1 VTVRQIREFG
11 DPVLREVCQPIEQI
25 AAAEALIRDLEETCA
40 LPGRAG
46 VAANQIGVA
55 LRAFAYSAEGVTGYL
70 INPELLELRGEPIA
84 VAEGCLSLP
93 GLWFDTPRYPVALVR
108 GQLLDGNIVE
118 MACEGLLAQV
128 MQHECD
134 HLEGKLFIDRLDQDS
149 RKQALR
155 QLRSLQDS
163 SQFLP

>member
-11 DPVLREVCQPIEQI
+11 DPVLREACLAIKEPS
-25 AAAEALIRDLEETCA
+25 AAEGLVKDLEETCA

-55 LRAFAYSAEGVTGYL
+55 LRAFSYSADGVVGYL
-70 INPELLELRGEPIA
+70 INPELVELSGEPTP

-93 GLWFDTPRYPVALVR
+93 GLWFDTPRYPVAVVR
-108 GQLLDGNIVE
+108 GQLLDGSTVQ
-118 MACEGLLAQV
+118 MRCEGLLAQV

-134 HLEGKLFIDRLDQDS
+134 HLDGKLFIDRLDQDS

-155 QLRSLQDS
+155 QLRSQRPS
-163 SQFLP
+163 N